1 MMPASYLPVV
11 GGLQTVTHALARGLQ
26 THGQA
31 VQVVTNRYPRSLP
44 PHEMIDRV
52 SVRRLHFL
60 KATIE
65 DVRRKRLD
73 LFFAS
78 LYCSPAA
85 NNTLERLMQSFRPDV
100 VNVHYPDGQIPFV
113 LRLRERFD
121 FRLVVSLH
129 GYDVERF
136 MNSSTGNG
144 AAQRGFDSF
153 ITLLKQADC
162 VTACSQYLLDNIV
175 KLESSVSRKASVIHN
190 GIDPRRF
197 QTKSKY
203 SHPRP
208 FVLAFGR
215 LTHAK
220 GFDLLLEA
228 FGRIASTA
236 GEPDLLIAGDGEL
249 RKCLEH
255 QVERLNLH
263 GRVHFVG
270 SQAPDQIVELLNASL
285 FVVVPSRVEA
295 FGIAALEGMA
305 AGKPVLATR
314 VGGLPEFLPESGN
327 KIVEPSVEGLTAGM
341 NEWLSCREGLSARGL
356 INRKIAANYKWART
370 VELYL
375 QEYQAP
381 QAEREAAG
389 SSQTLRTAETQ
400 RQDFIQDAKE
410 DFRLACV
417 KR

>member
-1 MMPASYLPVV
+1 MPASYLPVV
-11 GGLQTVTHALARGLQ
+11 GGLQNVTHALARGFQ
-26 THGQA
+26 THGHD
-31 VQVVTNRYPRSLP
+31 VQVVTNRYPTSLS
-44 PHEMIDRV
+44 PHEMMEGV

-60 KATIE
+60 KSSIE
-65 DVRRKRLD
+65 DIRRKRFD

-78 LYCSPAA
+78 LYCSPAT
-85 NNTLERLMQSFRPDV
+85 NNALGRLMESFRPDV

-136 MNSSTGNG
+136 TNSSTVNG
-144 AAQRGFDSF
+144 SSQQGFDSF
-153 ITLLKQADC
+153 ITLLNQADC
-162 VTACSQYLLDNIV
+162 VTACSQYLLDKIV
-175 KLESSVSRKASVIHN
+175 KLESSVLRKASVIHN
-190 GIDPRRF
+190 GIDPLRF
-197 QTKSKY
+197 QTKAKY

-208 FVLAFGR
+208 YVLAFGR

-236 GEPDLLIAGDGEL
+236 GEPDLVIAGDGEL
-249 RKCLEH
+249 RECLEH
-255 QVERLNLH
+255 QVEKLNLR
-263 GRVHFVG
+263 GRVHFIG
-270 SQAPDQIVELLNASL
+270 SQTPDQIVELLNASL
-285 FVVVPSRVEA
+285 FVVVPSRAEA

-327 KIVEPSVEGLTAGM
+327 KIVEPTVEGLTAGM
-341 NEWLSCREGLSARGL
+341 NEWLAGREELPRGPS
-356 INRKIAANYKWART
+356 NRKKAANYTWART
-370 VELYL
+370 VKLYL
-375 QEYQAP
+375 QVYQASV
-381 QAEREAAG
+381 AEKAAAG
-389 SSQTLRTAETQ
+389 STQMGRGAEMK
-400 RQDFIQDAKE
+400 RQDFIPDAKE
-410 DFRLACV
+410 NLRLACV